1 MDKFEK
7 FLLTI
12 MVVILLLITNT
23 YNIFHYF
30 ELGKGTCFFVP

>member
-1 MDKFEK
+1 LEKSDKF
-7 FLLTI
+7 
-12 MVVILLLITNT
+12 ILLVIVTILLVITNT